1 MSTGNDN
8 FITIDSISEIQ
19 DIVDGDYLFSISNG
33 VIYKLDFQNFI
44 IGLQNT
50 DFTTLIDTL
59 SAQVVTNTQSLC
71 SINAYINNTVKADFD
86 KLYSVYSTLNE
97 LSALWDSTYTTIH
110 QLSSRAFLPTNED
123 ILPGSLLYYNGDFA
137 DFITLA
143 PGVPGEVVKINEDG
157 IPIFGPSA
165 AEGSTILMDQ
175 GNEVILQRNHV
186 QRGPTS
192 TAVNAVK
199 KIVASQSFA
208 IVTIQANT
216 IARYGGLIKGPGL
229 RAGITP
235 PPSSIPTE
243 VFINDKAVPL
253 AKGIATIRDVV
264 AGDLISIYANGNH
277 NKLNPPGGN
286 VVVTMNFKVRGTV
299 GRNVDVDTIT

>member
-143 PGVPGEVVKINEDG
+143 PGVPGDVVKINEDG

-175 GNEVILQRNHV
+175 GNDVIVSRSYS
-186 QRGPTS
+186 RSGS

-208 IVTIQANT
+208 IVTIQTNT
-216 IARYGGLIKGPGL
+216 IARYGGQVRRVNRIYQ
-229 RAGITP
+229 TP

-243 VFINDKAVPL
+243 VFINDKKVPL
-253 AKGIATIRDVV
+253 ANGIATIRDVV
-264 AGDLISIYANGNH
+264 SGDLISIYANGNH
-277 NKLNPPGGN
+277 NKLGSPSGN
-286 VVVTMNFKVRGTV
+286 VTVTMNYKVRGTV
-299 GRNVDVDTIT
+299 GRNIDVDEET